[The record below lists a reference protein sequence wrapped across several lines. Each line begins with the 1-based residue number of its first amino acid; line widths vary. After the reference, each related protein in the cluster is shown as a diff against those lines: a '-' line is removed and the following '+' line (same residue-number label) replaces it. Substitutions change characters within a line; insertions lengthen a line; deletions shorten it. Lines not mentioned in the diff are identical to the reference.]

1 MTEATIPPQ
10 LDPEQQRAADLVKG
24 TIKLM
29 GGAGAGKT
37 TALVE
42 RAARLVDQ
50 GAEPEG
56 ILFFVQDRRQ
66 AIDLRDRLVR
76 RLRRSLAGPSVF
88 TFHAFAWSLLT
99 RGFRLEGPDGVESD
113 FGYRLAGLGGEP
125 VLLPA
130 FDQRAFV
137 ADLLSHE
144 DPANW
149 PVNGS
154 MLGSTAFAGQVRD
167 FMLRA
172 QERLLTPENL
182 RALAAK
188 RGRHDWDELATF
200 YGRYIEALEDPKAFQ
215 DGRPRV
221 DFAGVLIHAR
231 RLIGEH
237 PIVGEDLKKMYPHL
251 LVDDFEEANRAEE
264 ALLEAL
270 LPSDLEERS
279 AVVAGDPGGTVFGFR
294 GADSTC
300 LVGLDAEEVGL
311 THAYR
316 TSTEPE
322 ILLYS
327 HITEEARGVVS
338 ELRSAWSEGTSW
350 GDMAV
355 IVRDYRNLLGPLRR
369 ELGRAGVPVH
379 VDGEAL
385 QLASDPVV
393 RPVIDLFSI
402 ACRTTG
408 YEQLW
413 PGLLTSDLGGLG
425 AHEMTQVRRAAR
437 LADLGV
443 ADLCKSLS
451 SLEELPEPLRAKLEN
466 VCKLLASA
474 ARWAEELSPDECFWQ
489 LWRNSKWFAELVKLE
504 DSRRLDSLT
513 TLADALAR
521 FTDRRG
527 RGARMREF
535 IDTLVS
541 AEFAPES
548 VRLNRSVDAVTITT
562 AHGAKGREF
571 AFAVV
576 AGCVERMWPDP
587 ARRWLLLDGDLLDA
601 PKDYGE
607 RRKAA
612 LAEEHKL
619 FKLAISRAP
628 RVLLTGQRAG
638 GSERTAVEPSR
649 FLSLVTEDLP
659 TENASV
665 RELVLTP
672 REAELAWRMTLSDTA
687 APVAKRLGALWG
699 VSRLPDV
706 DPGRWWWARSWTQND
721 IPIVGDHKN
730 TSYSRFSDYENCPL
744 QYLMGQVLGLD
755 PDTSYQMN
763 YGRLVHGIY
772 EDLEQGR
779 IPPEIDAAMDE
790 AMRRWR
796 DEEYPAGAVAN
807 YLKRNLREIV
817 ARFID
822 TELTNGHQMI
832 ATEEGFRFEING
844 WIVRGKIDRI
854 DRVGRDGL
862 RLVDYK
868 TGGYKRDSEA
878 QEDLQLWTYVLA
890 SYRDDHL
897 KTLGVPKQAEL
908 LFPNYGKRSIARGV
922 CVVRDAED
930 GTSFEQQV
938 RERIGVVLQGIEDEE
953 FRPSPKADCRFC
965 KFKPICPMWP
975 EGQELEVRA

>member
-1 MTEATIPPQ
+1 MEMTEAPPP
-10 LDPEQQRAADLVKG
+10 LDAEQKRAADLAVG
-24 TIKLM
+24 TIKLV
-29 GGAGAGKT
+29 GGPAAGKT

-42 RAARLVDQ
+42 RAARLVDH
-50 GAEPEG
+50 GTEPEG
-56 ILFFVQDRRQ
+56 VLFFVQDRRQ
-66 AIDLRDRLVR
+66 AIGLRDRFVR
-76 RLRRSLAGPSVF
+76 RLGRSLAGPSVF

-130 FDQRAFV
+130 FDQRALV
-137 ADLLSHE
+137 ADLLSHQ
-144 DPANW
+144 DTADW

-172 QERLLTPENL
+172 QERLLTPDDL
-182 RALAAK
+182 YALAAE
-188 RGRHDWDELATF
+188 RGRQDWAELASF
-200 YGRYIEALEDPKAFQ
+200 YGRYIAALEDPEAFE

-221 DFAGVLIHAR
+221 DFASVLIHAR

-237 PIVGEDLKKMYPHL
+237 PIVGEDLKKMFPHL
-251 LVDDFEEANRAEE
+251 LVDDFEEANRAEK

-270 LPSDLEERS
+270 LPSDHEGRS
-279 AVVAGDPGGTVFGFR
+279 AVVAGDPDGTVFGFR
-294 GADSTC
+294 GADMTC
-300 LVGLDAEEVGL
+300 LVELEAEEVRL
-311 THAYR
+311 THSYR
-316 TSTEPE
+316 TSAEPE
-322 ILLYS
+322 VLLYS

-338 ELRSAWSEGTSW
+338 ELRSAWSLGTSW

-355 IVRDYRNLLGPLRR
+355 IVRDYRNLLAPLRR
-369 ELGRAGVPVH
+369 ELGRAGVPLH

-402 ACRTTG
+402 ACRTAG
-408 YEQLW
+408 FEELW

-443 ADLCKSLS
+443 ADVCKSLS
-451 SLEELPEPLRAKLEN
+451 SLELPESLRAKLEN
-466 VCKLLASA
+466 VCKLVADA
-474 ARWAEELSPDECFWQ
+474 GRWAEELSPDECFWQ
-489 LWRNSKWFAELVKLE
+489 LWRNSEWFAELVGLE

-548 VRLNRSVDAVTITT
+548 LRLNRSEDAVTLTT

-571 AFAVV
+571 EFAVV
-576 AGCVERMWPDP
+576 AGCVEGMWPDP
-587 ARRWLLLDGDLLDA
+587 ARRGLLLDGDLLDA
-601 PKDYGE
+601 PKDHGK

-628 RVLLTGQRAG
+628 RLLLTGQRAG

-649 FLSLVTEDLP
+649 FLSLVRSELP
-659 TENASV
+659 PQNATAS
-665 RELVLTP
+665 EIVLTP
-672 REAELAWRMTLSDTA
+672 REAELAWRKTLADTD
-687 APVAKRLGALWG
+687 APAAKRFGALWG
-699 VSRLPDV
+699 VSRLADA
-706 DPGRWWWARSWTQND
+706 DPGGWWWARSWTDND
-721 IPIVGDHKN
+721 IPIVGDYKK
-730 TSYSRFSDYENCPL
+730 TSYSRFSNYENCPL
-744 QYLMGQVLGLD
+744 QYLLGQVLGLD
-755 PDTSYQMN
+755 PETSYQMN
-763 YGRLVHGIY
+763 YGRLVHGLY

-779 IPPEIDAAMDE
+779 IPADIAAAMDE

-807 YLKRNLREIV
+807 YLKRNLREILG
-817 ARFID
+817 RFID

-832 ATEEGFRFEING
+832 ATEQGFRFEING
-844 WIVRGKIDRI
+844 WIVRGKVDRI

-868 TGGYKRDSEA
+868 TGGYKRDAEA

-890 SYRDDHL
+890 SYLDEHL

-908 LFPNYGKRSIARGV
+908 VFPNYGKGSIARGV

-938 RERIGVVLQGIEDEE
+938 KDRLGAVLQGIEAEE
-953 FRPSPKADCRFC
+953 FRPSPKADCRYC